1 MSFCKNAMWAKFKE
15 LLFVPLPFIFLLFI
29 IHHLIVNQALF

>member
-15 LLFVPLPFIFLLFI
+15 LLFVPFQFIFLLFI
-29 IHHLIVNQALF
+29 KISL

>member
-15 LLFVPLPFIFLLFI
+15 LFFVPFEFIFIYFRSKI
-29 IHHLIVNQALF
+29 

>member
-15 LLFVPLPFIFLLFI
+15 LLFVPLPFIFLLFLFLD
-29 IHHLIVNQALF
+29 LIAKQALF